1 MAYVDYSYYTGT
13 YKGTS
18 VPSTIFDNLAIQ
30 ASYFI
35 DYITFNRIKSLET
48 VPDEVKMAVC
58 SVIDAQYKLDNDG
71 GVKVSESIGRHSVTY
86 ASANANVTEDNKK
99 YNAARVYLAHTGLL
113 YRGVK

>member
-1 MAYVDYSYYTGT
+1 MTYVNYSYYTET

-18 VPSTIFDNLAIQ
+18 VPLTTFDNLAIQ

-35 DYITFNRIKSLET
+35 DYITFNRVKELDT

-58 SVIDAQYKLDNDG
+58 SVIDTQYKLDNDG

-86 ASANANVTEDNKK
+86 ASANANTTEDKKK
-99 YNAARVYLAHTGLL
+99 YNAAKMYLAHTGLL